1 MGDSS
6 PKALPALCISL
17 TCQAMQ
23 VHDGVRM
30 SVPGSVACTSSEFD
44 AMVDMQVHDGVRTS
58 VPGVFAAGDLHDVEW
73 RQAITAAGAGCMA
86 ALSVERYL
94 AEQGLLQEFHQD
106 KQQQVRQGLGVGVRQ
121 SRACCRS
128 STRTGSSR

>member
-1 MGDSS
+1 
-6 PKALPALCISL
+6 
-17 TCQAMQ
+17 
-23 VHDGVRM
+23 
-30 SVPGSVACTSSEFD
+30 
-44 AMVDMQVHDGVRTS
+44 MVDMQVHDGVRTS

-106 KQQQVRQGLGVGVRQ
+106 KQQQVRQGPAGKAAL
-121 SRACCRS
+121 ALP
-128 STRTGSSR
+128 GSY